1 MYLALVTPLCIIISI
16 FLFRNVF
23 ISLSLG
29 LLSGA
34 LIFNLS
40 HLQDTP
46 FYLISKFSNTF
57 YLDSHIQWDKLYVV
71 GFLLFLGIFG
81 EIIVKNGGVEAFG
94 IWIKQ
99 HIKKTKSAELA
110 LFGTGIV
117 LFIDGCFNAVV
128 LGGIAKPLHK
138 IYSISK
144 ERLAYI
150 VDSTS
155 SPVCVIVPFSSWGA
169 YIIGILQSILDK
181 GENAFLIFLESIAF
195 NFYAWLT
202 LLCVLLVI
210 LFSKNT
216 SNSTSNTSSTTPSS
230 PLLLILPF
238 FSLII
243 SILVLTFYDG
253 FRKTHSF
260 SMMEILGS
268 ADIGEALFVGSAIAL
283 VFSSLFSFSQLRLTG
298 LLNAIKMGIKNILPV
313 IGILL
318 LAWVLGPILKQD
330 LKIAPLL
337 STLFAQ
343 NFSLQYSFLLPAFL
357 FLLSMLISF
366 STGTSWG
373 CFAIMLP
380 IGIDLS
386 LQSGGNVAL
395 AIASVLSGSVYGD
408 HTSPISDTTILSA
421 SSTDCPLNNHFK
433 NQILYAGFC
442 AISSLGAFLSFAW
455 SNSLILS
462 YGLGIFLLLF
472 FLFIKKEYFRNKSL
486 DTLP

>member
-1 MYLALVTPLCIIISI
+1 MYLSLIAPLCIIVSI

-23 ISLSLG
+23 FSLTLG

-34 LIFNLS
+34 IIFNLS

-46 FYLISKFSNTF
+46 LYLISKLSNTF
-57 YLDSHIQWDKLYVV
+57 YTDSQIHWDKFYVI
-71 GFLLFLGIFG
+71 GFLLFLGVFG
-81 EIIVKNGGVEAFG
+81 EIITRNGGVEAFG

-99 HIKKTKSAELA
+99 RIKKSKSSELA
-110 LFGTGIV
+110 LFGAGIM

-169 YIIGILQSILDK
+169 YIVGILQSNLDQ

-216 SNSTSNTSSTTPSS
+216 SSSTPRISSMPPSS
-230 PLLLILPF
+230 PLLLLLPF
-238 FSLII
+238 LSLVI
-243 SILVLTFYDG
+243 SILAITFYDG
-253 FRKTHSF
+253 FSKTHSF
-260 SMMEILGS
+260 SVMQILGS
-268 ADIGEALFVGSAIAL
+268 ADIGKALFEGGAIAL
-283 VFSSLFSFSQLRLTG
+283 IFSSLISLPLLSFAG
-298 LLNAIKMGIKNILPV
+298 LLNAFKAGIKTMLPV

-318 LAWVLGPILKQD
+318 LAWMLSPMLKED
-330 LKIAPLL
+330 LKIASLL
-337 STLFAQ
+337 SSLFAQ
-343 NFSLQYSFLLPAFL
+343 NFSLHYSFLLPTFL

-386 LQSGGNVAL
+386 LQSDGSVAL

-421 SSTDCPLNNHFK
+421 SSTGCPLNAHFK
-433 NQILYAGFC
+433 NQIIYAGLC
-442 AISSLGAFLSFAW
+442 AIASLMAFLSFAL
-455 SNSLILS
+455 SSSLALSYALGSAFLLFAFIIKKNSL
-462 YGLGIFLLLF
+462 
-472 FLFIKKEYFRNKSL
+472 K
-486 DTLP
+486 